1 MLNSH
6 YINDSAILYK
16 NFLEICC
23 TIYHE
28 IRHAEQIYRIAQ
40 GLASGQLRDPDASSA
55 KELKLMQGENLSVQ
69 SRIAMFEAV
78 IAGQNPLQTNLVASA
93 TEIADRLKIPEH
105 VAKHAISHR
114 DYFTNYLNAPRPRW
128 FKRGTVLDE
137 INEWMRASY
146 QGEYKNFDQSVQ
158 VKHAGMEAIYRDL
171 PEENDAYGIEDDVRE
186 AILQRIGSRAYLNTP
201 RNNIQVFGP

>member
-1 MLNSH
+1 
-6 YINDSAILYK
+6 
-16 NFLEICC
+16 LEICC